1 MMSPG
6 WTALSGTFGR
16 LAYCAAAEGGSETPA
31 CSHAHMVRPEQSNA
45 SGPAAPKTYGAP
57 MTDSAAAAAVAPPPD
72 GGGIDGGVLLPP
84 PEVGGGGGGGVPRVA
99 GGGAA
104 GAAAAP
110 GARWRRRCPPVW
122 VGWGGR

>member
-84 PEVGGGGGGGVPRVA
+84 PDVGGAGAGWLTVVA
-99 GGGAA
+99 GGGA
-104 GAAAAP
+104 
-110 GARWRRRCPPVW
+110 RRPPPPPRRPLLLRVPRL
-122 VGWGGR
+122 VVVLG